1 MKSPSFNYDQG
12 NEKVLQEASL
22 WQVRHEAGLTRD
34 EQKAFAT
41 WLAENPRHAL
51 AWDRVIATA
60 QSIDRLRQDE
70 TATVYVLRELSLRRQ
85 RRKWKV
91 ITGGAMTALIASAAV
106 WLFVF
111 GLPNSSAPVQSVQ
124 PDTVIAEASSMPAR
138 TILRKAEQRL
148 LEDGSRVELN
158 TNARIEIAYTSDR
171 REVTL
176 HSGEALFRV
185 EKDPQRPF
193 IVRSGALEVRAVGT
207 AFAVQRTGANATV
220 LVTEGRVGVT
230 HSSENHDKERTS
242 SSSVPVLVDAGNLL
256 IIAPAAQS
264 VSVAAPQ
271 AVSQDVINR
280 RLAWTRPR
288 LLLDET
294 ELAEAISALNEEN
307 STHIQINDSAL
318 AGLRLTGTFFADDP
332 EGFVRL
338 LESFYRVA
346 VEREDRGAVILRSR

>member
-60 QSIDRLRQDE
+60 QSIDRLRRDE
-70 TATVYVLRELSLRRQ
+70 ATTMQVLSELMRRRQ

-91 ITGGAMTALIASAAV
+91 IVGGAMTTLVAAAAV
-106 WLFVF
+106 WFFVF
-111 GLPNSSAPVQSVQ
+111 NLPNSSVPVQPTRPEMIV
-124 PDTVIAEASSMPAR
+124 AEVSPKPAR
-138 TILRKAEQRL
+138 AILHKAERRL
-148 LEDGSRVELN
+148 LEDGSQVDLN
-158 TNARIEIAYTSDR
+158 TNARIEIVYTTDR

-176 HSGEALFRV
+176 LSGEALFRV
-185 EKDPQRPF
+185 EKDPRRPF

-220 LVTEGRVGVT
+220 LVTEGRVGVV
-230 HSSENHDKERTS
+230 HPSDNNNKENDASSFA
-242 SSSVPVLVDAGNLL
+242 PVLLDAGNLL
-256 IIAPAAQS
+256 VISATGQNTITGS
-264 VSVAAPQ
+264 PQ
-271 AVSQDVINR
+271 AVSSEAINR

-294 ELAEAISALNEEN
+294 ALSEAISALNDEN
-307 STHIQINDSAL
+307 HTHIQIADEAL
-318 AGLRLTGTFFADDP
+318 AELRLTGTFFADDP

-338 LESFYRVA
+338 LESNYRIA
-346 VEREDRGAVILRSR
+346 VERLDRGAVMLRSR